1 MSKVMA
7 GMKSLCFTKP
17 WLLYWC
23 FFSALVSTV
32 HHSQLYYQHDAP
44 KWWLL
49 DVALSIFVTVRIV
62 TERANIT
69 LHIKGCLCLSVL
81 ILCGLSVFWAPNF
94 GAAIELFLRY
104 SVLAVALYFLIKDI
118 QLESYSDLPFWV
130 AFTSSCSFF
139 VVLVIERYLLGLP
152 YSHGA
157 YTPLG
162 FINHAG
168 QVYIFWI
175 PLLFLGTIKYTGW
188 IRYGSLILLMASALI
203 LAESAV
209 RASLLGLTGAIVL
222 LAIVFLLKHKQK
234 AWQAV
239 ALLGVLLCAVFI
251 VQYFGVKGDYL
262 AKKLERTV
270 SASSFNRATSNRV
283 GMFKNTAIMIADNPL
298 GVGLNNFEY
307 IHPLYAKAG
316 TSQASAFVSERR
328 ILRTPHNF
336 LLKIT
341 SEIGWLGGV
350 LFLILGI
357 WVGVIAV
364 RSVWVSNG
372 DTARGNYWAPAY
384 CIAILALLFNALF
397 SAVFSN
403 PGSLWFSL
411 ILLAAIG
418 ALAQVPARPL
428 CVLPLVS
435 SVRCLMCVTAIF
447 LMALSCASFVSQRL
461 AYQGK
466 KEYDP
471 LKLERAININAYN
484 ERARYDYAVITYEQN
499 RDTQSAIDNIQQFL
513 MINPYHI
520 GARFKLAQWLYQQ
533 KEYDRCKAELQNIL
547 RYYPKYKAAKN
558 LYRQASR
565 Q

>member
-1 MSKVMA
+1 MSRVIASIKL
-7 GMKSLCFTKP
+7 LCSTRP

-44 KWWLL
+44 KWLLL
-49 DVALSIFVTVRIV
+49 DIALSLFVAVRIV
-62 TERANIT
+62 TERAHFT
-69 LHIKGCLCLSVL
+69 LHSKGLLCLSVL
-81 ILCGLSVFWAPNF
+81 VLCGLSAFWAPNF

-118 QLESYSDLPFWV
+118 RLEGYSALPFWV

-175 PLLFLGTIKYTGW
+175 PLLFWGAVKYTGW
-188 IRYGSLILLMASALI
+188 TRYSSLILLMASALI

-209 RASLLGLTGAIVL
+209 RASLLGLIGGILFFAMI
-222 LAIVFLLKHKQK
+222 FLLKNKQK
-234 AWQAV
+234 VWQAM
-239 ALLGVLLCAVFI
+239 ALLGILIFAVLAVQSFS
-251 VQYFGVKGDYL
+251 VKSDYL
-262 AKKLERTV
+262 TKKLVRTV
-270 SASSFNRATSNRV
+270 NATSLNRASSNRI
-283 GMFKNTAIMIADNPL
+283 GMFKNTVVMIADNPL

-307 IHPLYAKAG
+307 IHPLYAQAG
-316 TSQASAFVSERR
+316 TSQASAFVGGRK

-357 WVGVIAV
+357 WVGVVVV
-364 RSVWVSNG
+364 RSVWVSDG
-372 DTARGNYWAPAY
+372 DIAKNDYWAPAY
-384 CIAILALLFNALF
+384 GMAILALLFNALF
-397 SAVFSN
+397 SAVLSN
-403 PGSLWFSL
+403 PGSLWFGL

-418 ALAQVPARPL
+418 ALAQAPIKPLFLMPLASGARGFV
-428 CVLPLVS
+428 CVSAL
-435 SVRCLMCVTAIF
+435 F

-471 LKLERAININAYN
+471 LKLERAVSISPYN

-499 RDTQSAIDNIQQFL
+499 RDTESAIRNIQQFL
-513 MINPYHI
+513 TINPYHI

-533 KEYDRCKAELQNIL
+533 KKYDRCKAELQKIL